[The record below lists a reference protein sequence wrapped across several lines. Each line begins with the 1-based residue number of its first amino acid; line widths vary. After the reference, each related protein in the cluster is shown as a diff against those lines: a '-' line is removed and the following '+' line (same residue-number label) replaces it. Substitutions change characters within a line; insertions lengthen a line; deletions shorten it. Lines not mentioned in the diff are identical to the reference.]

1 MDTVLKIRGGGRS
14 DSHRRSQCRQREIEA
29 ARADLA
35 ALDRVSDEVL
45 DVVAQRLWEVLGL
58 DAELERRRQMAR
70 NRATQADAPAVHVRP
85 EVIEAA
91 TGAAPLAT
99 R

>member
-29 ARADLA
+29 AQADLA
-35 ALDRVSDEVL
+35 ARDRVSDEVL
-45 DVVAQRLWEVLGL
+45 DVVAQRLWQVLGL
-58 DAELERRRQMAR
+58 DAELERQKDKAR
-70 NRATQADAPAVHVRP
+70 SRVAESDAPTVHVKP
-85 EVIEAA
+85 EAIEAA
-91 TGAAPLAT
+91 TGATPLAT

>member
-1 MDTVLKIRGGGRS
+1 MDTVLKIRGGWRS
-14 DSHRRSQCRQREIEA
+14 NSHRRSQCRQREIEA

-45 DVVAQRLWEVLGL
+45 DVVTQRLWEALGL
-58 DAELERRRQMAR
+58 EAEMERQREKAR
-70 NRATQADAPAVHVRP
+70 NRAVQSDAPAVCVKINA
-85 EVIEAA
+85 IEAA
-91 TGAAPLAT
+91 SGAGPLAA

>member
-14 DSHRRSQCRQREIEA
+14 DSHRRNQCRQREIEA
-29 ARADLA
+29 AQADLA

-45 DVVAQRLWEVLGL
+45 DVVAQRLWQVLGL
-58 DAELERRRQMAR
+58 DAELERQKAKAT
-70 NRATQADAPAVHVRP
+70 NRVAPSEGPAVYVRP
-85 EVIEAA
+85 EAIKAA
-91 TGAAPLAT
+91 TGASPLAT